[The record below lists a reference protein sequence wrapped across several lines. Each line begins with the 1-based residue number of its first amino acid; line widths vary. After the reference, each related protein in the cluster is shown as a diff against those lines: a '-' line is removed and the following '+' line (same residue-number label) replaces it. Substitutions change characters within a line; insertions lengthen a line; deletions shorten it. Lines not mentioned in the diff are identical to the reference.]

1 MKKKIAVF
9 TSGWCT
15 EILSQFLTGMQSAL
29 TDDSADIFLFL
40 CYPAPS
46 DTDANKQGEMNIFN
60 LPDLHDFDGTVIF
73 GSGIDYQDRNDQ
85 IIARSRDAGIP
96 IVMQGGRR
104 EGVCYVGSDNYQATR
119 DMCEHLIKEHG
130 AENIVFFAG
139 TRDSYDSELRLKAIR
154 DYLKDNDMEDHLTDV
169 LYTQWEMAET
179 TRLVNDM
186 CSSGAKLPD
195 AIICA
200 NDGLAQQ
207 TCIALNN
214 NGIDVPGD
222 ILITGFDFSYSGRIF
237 YPSISSVDQCFV
249 EMGATAVKLWREQV
263 SGSDKVEGEV
273 IPCRFIPGESCCC
286 NEFRSSDELR
296 RHVGRS
302 EFTNRA
308 TNTYFTRKLDVID
321 STILS
326 CHNYE
331 DFKLSL
337 YELLNKDHDFE
348 GDSFH
353 VVLEPNLGLS
363 IYDSDIKLNTDRYS
377 SRMDVLYSAEDG
389 VTFNEHIFHSS
400 DLIPGYKASGANHL
414 YTFVP
419 LHESDLAF
427 GYLIFRDCIDKID
440 NRFLHVYANRMS
452 VVIDKF
458 RHTLALDLI
467 NKRLLDMMRRDSLTS
482 VNNRVAYDDKE
493 KLLQSQIN
501 SEQGVKFAIAM
512 FDLNNLKLIND
523 SLGHEVGDRYLIRSC
538 HLICNVFKHSP
549 VYRMGGDEFV
559 AILTG
564 EDYENRDELR
574 EEFNSKLS
582 PYSDS
587 LPLPDDYVSVAIGIS
602 AFDPSTDQNPADVS
616 KRADEEMYK
625 DKSAKKKNQA

>member
-29 TDDSADIFLFL
+29 TKESADIFLFL
-40 CYPAPS
+40 CYPTPS

-60 LPDLHDFDGTVIF
+60 LPDLHDFDGTIIF
-73 GSGIDYQDRNDQ
+73 GSGIDYQDRTDQ
-85 IIARSRDAGIP
+85 IIARSIEAGIP
-96 IVMQGGRR
+96 VVMQGGRR

-130 AENIVFFAG
+130 AKDIVFFAG

-154 DYLKDNDMEDHLTDV
+154 DYLKDNGMDYYLKDV
-169 LYTQWEMAET
+169 FYTNWEMAEAA
-179 TRLVNDM
+179 RLVKEM
-186 CSSGAKLPD
+186 CSSGSKLPD

-207 TCIALNN
+207 ACITFGN

-249 EMGATAVKLWREQV
+249 EMGATAVKLWKEQI
-263 SGSDKVEGEV
+263 SGSGNIEGEV
-273 IPCRFIPGESCCC
+273 ISCKFIPGESCGCH
-286 NEFRSSDELR
+286 ELRSSDELR
-296 RHVGRS
+296 RRVGRL

-326 CHNYE
+326 CHTYE
-331 DFKLSL
+331 DFKTRLNA
-337 YELLNKDHDFE
+337 LLNDNHDFE

-353 VVLEPNLGLS
+353 VILEPNLGLS
-363 IYDSDIKLNTDRYS
+363 IYDNDIKLNTDRYS
-377 SRMDVLYSAEDG
+377 KHMDVLYSTEDG
-389 VTFNEHIFHSS
+389 VKFNERVFHSRE
-400 DLIPGYKASGANHL
+400 LIPGRNASGANHL
-414 YTFVP
+414 YAFLP

-440 NRFLHVYANRMS
+440 NRFLHIYSNRMS

-458 RHTLALDLI
+458 RHTLALDLV
-467 NKRLLDMMRRDSLTS
+467 NKRLLDMMRRDPLTS
-482 VNNRVAYDDKE
+482 VNNRIAYDDKE

-512 FDLNNLKLIND
+512 FDVNNLKLIND
-523 SLGHEVGDRYLIRSC
+523 SLGHEAGDKYLIRSC
-538 HLICNVFKHSP
+538 HLICSVFKHSP

-574 EEFNSKLS
+574 DEFNSRLS
-582 PYSDS
+582 PFKDS
-587 LPLPDDYVSVAIGIS
+587 LPLPDDYVSVAIGIA
-602 AFDPSTDQNPADVS
+602 AFDPSVDLNLGDVS
-616 KRADEEMYK
+616 KLADEEMYK
-625 DKSAKKKNQA
+625 DKNAKKNQA

>member
-29 TDDSADIFLFL
+29 TNESADIFLFL
-40 CYPAPS
+40 CYPTPS

-85 IIARSRDAGIP
+85 IIARSIEAGIP

-130 AENIVFFAG
+130 AKDIVFFAG

-154 DYLKDNDMEDHLTDV
+154 DYLKDNGMDDYLKDV
-169 LYTQWEMAET
+169 FYTKWEMAEAA
-179 TRLVNDM
+179 RLVKEM
-186 CSSGAKLPD
+186 CSSGGKLPD

-207 TCIALNN
+207 ACITFGN

-222 ILITGFDFSYSGRIF
+222 IMITGFDFSYSGRIF

-249 EMGATAVKLWREQV
+249 EMGATAVKLWKEQV
-263 SGSDKVEGEV
+263 SGSDNVEGEV
-273 IPCRFIPGESCCC
+273 ISCKFIPGESCGCH
-286 NEFRSSDELR
+286 ELRSSDELR
-296 RHVGRS
+296 RRVGRL

-308 TNTYFTRKLDVID
+308 TNTYFSRKLDVID

-326 CHNYE
+326 CHTYE
-331 DFKLSL
+331 DFKTRLNA
-337 YELLNKDHDFE
+337 LLNDDHDFE

-353 VVLEPNLGLS
+353 VILEPNLGLS
-363 IYDSDIKLNTDRYS
+363 IYDNDIKLNTDRYS
-377 SRMDVLYSAEDG
+377 KHMDVLYSAEDG
-389 VTFNEHIFHSS
+389 VKFNERVFHSRE
-400 DLIPGYKASGANHL
+400 LIPGRNASGANHL
-414 YTFVP
+414 YAFLP

-440 NRFLHVYANRMS
+440 NRFLHIYSNRMS

-458 RHTLALDLI
+458 RHTL
-467 NKRLLDMMRRDSLTS
+467 
-482 VNNRVAYDDKE
+482 
-493 KLLQSQIN
+493 
-501 SEQGVKFAIAM
+501 
-512 FDLNNLKLIND
+512 
-523 SLGHEVGDRYLIRSC
+523 
-538 HLICNVFKHSP
+538 
-549 VYRMGGDEFV
+549 
-559 AILTG
+559 
-564 EDYENRDELR
+564 
-574 EEFNSKLS
+574 FNS
-582 PYSDS
+582 
-587 LPLPDDYVSVAIGIS
+587 
-602 AFDPSTDQNPADVS
+602 F
-616 KRADEEMYK
+616 
-625 DKSAKKKNQA
+625 